1 MDQLFHYLSGILL
14 AYGAVAVGIL
24 SPGPN
29 VLSII
34 GTSMGAGRWQGMAL
48 ARGIAAGSFLWALL
62 TWIGLVT
69 VLTAFAATLVAIKI
83 AGAAYLLWLAFK
95 AFRSATRSGDAPI
108 HGLDEAESKRSY
120 FLRGLTVQMTNPKAA
135 FSWIAV
141 MSLGLEADAPIWVGA
156 AIVLGTTV
164 ISTVGH
170 LTYAVAFSTE
180 KMIASYRKARRWI
193 EAGFGTFFCF
203 ASYKMLTAKT

>member
-1 MDQLFHYLSGILL
+1 MDQLFHYLPGILL
-14 AYGAVAVGIL
+14 AYGVVAIGIL

-34 GTSMGAGRWQGMAL
+34 GTSMGAGRWQGTAL
-48 ARGIAAGSFLWALL
+48 AQGIATGSFLWALL
-62 TWIGLVT
+62 TWAGLVT
-69 VLTAFAATLVAIKI
+69 ILTAYAFTLLAIKT

-95 AFRSATRSGDAPI
+95 AFRSAARSSDVPI
-108 HGLDEAESKRSY
+108 HSLDGAESKRSY

-135 FSWIAV
+135 LSWIAV
-141 MSLGLEADAPIWVGA
+141 MSLGLEPDAPIWVGA
-156 AIVLGTTV
+156 AIVLGTTL

-180 KMIASYRKARRWI
+180 RMTASYRKARRWI
-193 EAGFGTFFCF
+193 EAGLGTFFCF
-203 ASYKMLTAKT
+203 ASYKLLTAKT

>member
-95 AFRSATRSGDAPI
+95 AFRSAARSGDAPI

-120 FLRGLTVQMTNPKAA
+120 FLRGLAVQMTNPKVH
-135 FSWIAV
+135 SR
-141 MSLGLEADAPIWVGA
+141 GLP
-156 AIVLGTTV
+156 
-164 ISTVGH
+164 
-170 LTYAVAFSTE
+170 
-180 KMIASYRKARRWI
+180 
-193 EAGFGTFFCF
+193 
-203 ASYKMLTAKT
+203 